1 MKIEKPE
8 LNRYMKEKKQTIHMN
23 NNFINNSYASSQIRS
38 RQDVPPTQNHSGY
51 KSLGQVQYSD
61 NDNRGRSKT
70 RNYIDYTKF
79 QEQMYNKSYRGK
91 KVFDQFSAHRTLH
104 ISSEPKSK

>member
-8 LNRYMKEKKQTIHMN
+8 INRYMKEKKQTIHMN

-38 RQDVPPTQNHSGY
+38 RQDVPPSNNHGGY

-79 QEQMYNKSYRGK
+79 QEQMYNKSYRGETLK
-91 KVFDQFSAHRTLH
+91 FDILNARNVNIL
-104 ISSEPKSK
+104 